1 MNYNAKWTEE
11 ELEKLTRYY
20 YKGYDDK
27 KIAELLK
34 RSEYAVRNKR
44 NFLDLHDAYHFE
56 WDSKTYNYLIYQL
69 RKMKNLK
76 SAPSILKLSKG
87 TIKNKINVC
96 VDLGYLNKREA
107 RSFLDAI

>member
-1 MNYNAKWTEE
+1 MEKWTEE
-11 ELEKLTRYY
+11 ELEELTRYY

-34 RSEYAVRNKR
+34 RSEFAVKNKR
-44 NFLDLHDAYHFE
+44 YFLDLYDSYNFE
-56 WDSKTYNYLIYQL
+56 WDLRTYNYLIYQL

-87 TIKNKINVC
+87 TIKNKIIDC
-96 VDLGYLNKREA
+96 VKLGYLNKCEA
-107 RSFLDAI
+107 RSFLNAI